1 MHAPYQVKFFLHLHI
16 CFIAAI
22 CDHMAS
28 LRWLAEMSTVQRQE
42 AEALILLDLNSSQ

>member
-1 MHAPYQVKFFLHLHI
+1 MHHI
-16 CFIAAI
+16 KSSSFYIFIYVLLQQFS
-22 CDHMAS
+22 DHMAS